1 MMKSFL
7 KNVFILTDGDIF
19 DTEQVL
25 NEIRKFSHQTR
36 VHSFGIGS
44 GTSVYLI
51 KEIAKEGKGL
61 STLVNEGD
69 EFLKA
74 KVIKALK
81 FAAKPAFTNFDIN
94 WNENSNSIK
103 LFGPQPPKIPMIYE
117 EELFSLYAI
126 MSEAS
131 LWKSNVDITF
141 FSTFDFESRKISLEI
156 DPAKIQESKTGNEF
170 QLAAK
175 HYLNY
180 WNSLNKTEKESK
192 EEIISTSVEY
202 SVLTPKTAIFGF
214 IKNKN
219 KPTQEMQTVE
229 CTVVSTKF
237 WFKPKDSLK
246 FNQQNVDKYTKL
258 WWKISNPTHN

>member
-1 MMKSFL
+1 MEAPNCLGLANIFYHSQMMKSFL
-7 KNVFILTDGDIF
+7 KNVFILTDGAIS

-44 GTSVYLI
+44 GASAYLV
-51 KEIAKEGKGL
+51 KEIAKEGKGI
-61 STLVNEGD
+61 STLVNKND
-69 EFLKA
+69 KFLKA

-81 FAAKPAFTNFDIN
+81 SAAKPAFTSFDIN

-117 EELFSLYAI
+117 EEPFSLYAI

-131 LWKSNVDITF
+131 LWKSNADITF

-156 DPAKIQESKTGNEF
+156 DPTKIQESKSGKEF
-170 QLAAK
+170 QFAAK

-180 WNSLNKTEKESK
+180 WNSQNKTEKESEEK
-192 EEIISTSVEY
+192 EIISTSVEY
-202 SVLTPKTAIFGF
+202 SVLIPKTAIFGF

-219 KPTQEMQTVE
+219 KPTQEMQTVD
-229 CTVVSTKF
+229 CTVSNTNF
-237 WFKPKDSLK
+237 WFR
-246 FNQQNVDKYTKL
+246 
-258 WWKISNPTHN
+258 